1 MRDLNKNLLEK
12 MDFQKQLGTREYW
25 STKIFKKTFKN
36 QDRYKIQDT
45 YNLYSHPLELG
56 PTVSDW
62 YRPTLS
68 NHFRQVQISRILLTM
83 LYPVLCFFV
92 TNYIIEQWF
101 GNSWN
106 YLLVLVSFP
115 AMFLTT
121 TQSTT
126 LRNSYNI
133 SAVAN
138 L

>member
-1 MRDLNKNLLEK
+1 MTDRNFNGMRDLNKNVLEK
-12 MDFQKQLGTREYW
+12 MDFQKQLGTRKYW

-68 NHFRQVQISRILLTM
+68 NHFRQVRISRILLTM

-106 YLLVLVSFP
+106 YLLVHWTDITGH
-115 AMFLTT
+115 FL
-121 TQSTT
+121 SN
-126 LRNSYNI
+126 LFKPKNKNS
-133 SAVAN
+133 
-138 L
+138 